1 MRGFI
6 TTKDVLLHAGAIL
19 EAFGLR
25 VYLRC
30 IARVLCGHGK
40 ATFLECIWRDGQ
52 PDRVSAVS

>member
-6 TTKDVLLHAGAIL
+6 TTKDLLLHAGVIL
-19 EAFGLR
+19 KAFGLR

-40 ATFLECIWRDGQ
+40 ATFLEFVWGGGGSLTGC
-52 PDRVSAVS
+52 PC